1 MSDFSDN
8 QSDFGNNDPDY
19 GDFSD
24 TDSAYDITDVDHHP
38 LDLHYAYDDGT
49 IEDDGITAL
58 LDQLFRNRNQISDAM
73 VQNLV
78 DLILQ
83 NLVDSGFS
91 NAFVNRVDAILK
103 NYMRICN
110 WILNGFT
117 YSFDNFKQADDPLN
131 NFTTFNMHEKQPRL
145 QRGIWRWLTFT
156 KDDKLELILAVP
168 PRHWAFG
175 KSAAEL
181 PIPDCVGTLT
191 SNQFHETHQTDQTD
205 HLVPPIYKNWWFIV
219 IHPFTT
225 VDGTSY
231 NTIADILSA
240 VYSTNLDISHI
251 KHKDVITIS
260 RLKDIININCD
271 ILNEFHYDAIGHEYK
286 DRLHRRPNKRTRE
299 RRKRKLIQHGY
310 TPVL

>member
-8 QSDFGNNDPDY
+8 QSDFSDNQS
-19 GDFSD
+19 DFSD
-24 TDSAYDITDVDHHP
+24 TDSAYDITDVDLQP
-38 LDLHYAYDDGT
+38 LDLHYAYDDGV
-49 IEDDGITAL
+49 IEDSGITSL
-58 LDQLFRNRNQISDAM
+58 IDQLFRNRNQISDSM
-73 VQNLV
+73 FLTLV
-78 DLILQ
+78 NLILQ
-83 NLVDSGFS
+83 NLVESGFS
-91 NAFVNRVDAILK
+91 NAFANRVDAILK
-103 NYMRICN
+103 NYMRICS
-110 WILNGFT
+110 WILNGFR

-145 QRGIWRWLTFT
+145 QRGIWRWLNFT
-156 KDDKLELILAVP
+156 KDDTLELILAVP

-181 PIPDCVGTLT
+181 PIPDCVETLT
-191 SNQFHETHQTDQTD
+191 SNQFHETYQTDQTD
-205 HLVPPIYKNWWFIV
+205 QLEYSFPPIYKNWWFIV

-231 NTIADILSA
+231 NTIDDILSA

-271 ILNEFHYDAIGHEYK
+271 ILNEFHHDAIGHEYK

-299 RRKRKLIQHGY
+299 RRKRKLIKHGY
-310 TPVL
+310 TPV